1 MDWDIKWVKGPNN
14 KILVDQNG
22 NPIWDMWYQVSYYF
36 NVNFRGWVFNG
47 PSKKEGK

>member
-22 NPIWDMWYQVSYYF
+22 NTIWDQVSYYF
-36 NVNFRGWVFNG
+36 NVIFRGWVFNG